1 MNIKQLFQIEDFL
14 SINMCINVHVEIVAE
29 STFEEAFGKT
39 YSPNMDEVKVKGL
52 YIVIFPENDDD
63 ARDIRKSLEAIF
75 SLNENKANWYVYRDL
90 FTYDLRIAI
99 EVERYE

>member
-1 MNIKQLFQIEDFL
+1 MTLKQLFQIEDFL

-75 SLNENKANWYVYRDL
+75 SLNENKANWYIYRDL
-90 FTYDLRIAI
+90 LTYDLRIAI
-99 EVERYE
+99 EVERYK

>member
-1 MNIKQLFQIEDFL
+1 MTLKQLFQIEDFL

>member
-63 ARDIRKSLEAIF
+63 ARDIRKSLEVIF

-90 FTYDLRIAI
+90 LTYDLRIAI

>member
-63 ARDIRKSLEAIF
+63 ARDIRNSLETIF

-90 FTYDLRIAI
+90 LTYDLRIAI
-99 EVERYE
+99 VVERYK

>member
-1 MNIKQLFQIEDFL
+1 MTIKQLFQIEDFL

-29 STFEEAFGKT
+29 STFKEAFGET

-63 ARDIRKSLEAIF
+63 ARNLRKSLEAIF
-75 SLNENKANWYVYRDL
+75 SLNENKANWYVYRDML
-90 FTYDLRIAI
+90 TADLRITI

>member
-90 FTYDLRIAI
+90 LTYDLRIAI
-99 EVERYE
+99 EVERY

>member
-1 MNIKQLFQIEDFL
+1 MTLKQLFQIEDFL

-75 SLNENKANWYVYRDL
+75 SLNENKANWYVYRDM
-90 FTYDLRIAI
+90 FTFDFRIAI
-99 EVERYE
+99 EVERYK

>member
-1 MNIKQLFQIEDFL
+1 MTLKQLFQIEDFL

-90 FTYDLRIAI
+90 LTYDLRIAI
-99 EVERYE
+99 EIERYK

>member
-1 MNIKQLFQIEDFL
+1 MSIKQLFQIEDFL
-14 SINMCINVHVEIVAE
+14 SINKCINVHVEIIAE

-75 SLNENKANWYVYRDL
+75 SLNENKANWYVYRDML
-90 FTYDLRIAI
+90 TADLRIAI
-99 EVERYE
+99 EVERY

>member
-14 SINMCINVHVEIVAE
+14 SINMCVNVHVEIEAE
-29 STFEEAFGKT
+29 STIEEAFGKT
-39 YSPNMDEVKVKGL
+39 YTPNMDEVKVKGL

-75 SLNENKANWYVYRDL
+75 SLNENKANWYVYRDM
-90 FTYDLRIAI
+90 FTFDFRIVI
-99 EVERYE
+99 EVERYK

>member
-14 SINMCINVHVEIVAE
+14 SINKCINVHVEIVAE

-90 FTYDLRIAI
+90 LTYDLRIAI
-99 EVERYE
+99 EVERYK

>member
-75 SLNENKANWYVYRDL
+75 SLHENKANWYVYRDL
-90 FTYDLRIAI
+90 LTYDLRIAI
-99 EVERYE
+99 EVERYK

>member
-1 MNIKQLFQIEDFL
+1 MSIKQLFQIEDFL

-75 SLNENKANWYVYRDL
+75 SLNKNKANWYVYRDML
-90 FTYDLRIAI
+90 TADLRIAI
-99 EVERYE
+99 EVERY

>member
-63 ARDIRKSLEAIF
+63 ARDIRKSLETIF

-90 FTYDLRIAI
+90 LTYDLRIAI
-99 EVERYE
+99 EIERYK

>member
-99 EVERYE
+99 EVERYK

>member
-1 MNIKQLFQIEDFL
+1 
-14 SINMCINVHVEIVAE
+14 MCINVHVEIVAE

-90 FTYDLRIAI
+90 LTYDLRIAI

>member
-90 FTYDLRIAI
+90 LTYDLRIAI
-99 EVERYE
+99 EVERYK

>member
-1 MNIKQLFQIEDFL
+1 MTLKQLFQIEDFL

-29 STFEEAFGKT
+29 STFEEAIGKT

-90 FTYDLRIAI
+90 LTADLRIAI
-99 EVERYE
+99 EVERY

>member
-1 MNIKQLFQIEDFL
+1 MTIKQLFQIEDFL
-14 SINMCINVHVEIVAE
+14 SINMCINVHVELTAE

-39 YSPNMDEVKVKGL
+39 YCPNMDEVKVKGL

-90 FTYDLRIAI
+90 LTADLRIAI
-99 EVERYE
+99 EVERY

>member
-1 MNIKQLFQIEDFL
+1 MNIKQLFQIENFL

-90 FTYDLRIAI
+90 LTYDLRIAI
-99 EVERYE
+99 EVERYK

>member
-39 YSPNMDEVKVKGL
+39 YSHNMDEVKVKGL

-90 FTYDLRIAI
+90 LTYDLRIAI
-99 EVERYE
+99 EVERYK

>member
-90 FTYDLRIAI
+90 LTYDLSIAI
-99 EVERYE
+99 EVERYK

>member
-14 SINMCINVHVEIVAE
+14 SINKCINVHVEIVAE

-90 FTYDLRIAI
+90 LTYDLRIAR
-99 EVERYE
+99 EVERYK